1 MREVTL
7 QLSDHA
13 SRGAIVLARDE
24 DLAVG
29 EVVQS
34 AGMIGMKV
42 RKHDH
47 ANLLWLD
54 SDPPQLGADLR
65 SVSATLMRAEVR

>member
-1 MREVTL
+1 MREVTS
-7 QLSDHA
+7 QSPEHA
-13 SRGAIVLARDE
+13 VRAAVILARDE

-34 AGMIGMKV
+34 ASMIGMKV
-42 RKHDH
+42 REHNR

-54 SDPPQLGADLR
+54 SDLPQLRADLLLGCHVDAR
-65 SVSATLMRAEVR
+65 